1 MHPHV
6 VQACEALHS
15 SIARTSGFSQWL
27 TDQAEEA
34 LTELV
39 NNPHRCDPPAHQI
52 RNARSNASK
61 KLKLRA
67 GLEETFLQP
76 LPCGK
81 SKDANDSLTFGCDR
95 AVNHTIAEHALD
107 IEAVMARLLPTERH
121 LLELAAD
128 GQEAEEIALLL
139 GVSEQRVRE
148 QLSRARL
155 HARKLW
161 AGAPS

>member
-6 VQACEALHS
+6 VQACEALHR

-39 NNPHRCDPPAHQI
+39 NNPHRSDPASHLI

-61 KLKLRA
+61 KLKLLS
-67 GLEETFLQP
+67 GLEAKFLQT

-81 SKDANDSLTFGCDR
+81 GGDVNSILTFGCDR
-95 AVNHTIAEHALD
+95 AVNHSIAEHALD
-107 IEAVMARLLPTERH
+107 IEAVMARLSPAERQ
-121 LLELAAD
+121 LIELAAD
-128 GQEAEEIALLL
+128 GQEAEEIALQL
-139 GVSEQRVRE
+139 GVSAQRVRE

-155 HARKLW
+155 HARELW